1 MAFSISPTISNDIGA
16 QLPPANPLL
25 AMLNQEHDDL
35 DRAVAAL
42 LSASGC
48 DELLVTRLKKRKLHI
63 KDEIARAMA
72 SLCVPHRNMA
82 ALG

>member
-16 QLPPANPLL
+16 LQPPTNPTL
-25 AMLNQEHDDL
+25 AMLNEEHNDL
-35 DRAVAAL
+35 DRAVSAL
-42 LSASGC
+42 LAAGDC

-72 SLCVPHRNMA
+72 SLCDPRCT